1 MLDGIAWASWPTY
14 GPCVVLNTAARRY
27 SMTPMRVVLALMA
40 VLALLVS
47 PVTAAAAQVACNQA
61 GPAARASGDMPG
73 MPGMDQAGAQKA
85 TANPCCNHSAKHPM
99 DQKRCALACATS
111 CAVAA
116 ALPTPLM
123 GSVLVF
129 SAAQLTPELLAPAH
143 PYEPAGLVR
152 PPRSM
157 A

>member
-1 MLDGIAWASWPTY
+1 
-14 GPCVVLNTAARRY
+14 
-27 SMTPMRVVLALMA
+27 MRFFLALMA

-47 PVTAAAAQVACNQA
+47 PVTAAAAQVACAQT
-61 GPAARASGDMPG
+61 GPAAAVGMDMPG
-73 MPGMDQAGAQKA
+73 MPGMDQAGIQRTSAD
-85 TANPCCNHSAKHPM
+85 PCCDHSAKHPM
-99 DQKRCALACATS
+99 DQKSCALACATS

-116 ALPTPLM
+116 ALPSPLV

-129 SAAQLTPELLAPAH
+129 AAAQLTPARLASVH
-143 PYEPAGLVR
+143 PYQPAGLIR